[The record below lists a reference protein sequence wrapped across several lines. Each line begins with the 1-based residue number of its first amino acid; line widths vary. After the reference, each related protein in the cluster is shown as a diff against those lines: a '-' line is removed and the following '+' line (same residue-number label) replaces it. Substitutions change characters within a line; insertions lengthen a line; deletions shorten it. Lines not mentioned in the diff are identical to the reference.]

1 MIALFFQIALFVA
14 LIEVALWCVPRE
26 VRRASQ
32 ANCLRPNGT
41 RSPTRTRLERQ
52 AYHRLRFELVA
63 PLFLIFLMGN
73 ALFQTIDKTLAPV
86 PSLLSSLAQPIGL
99 ASATDSPAA
108 SVNASVW
115 MRVATLTLLW
125 LISSMFIAIWRL
137 IVARRNFAEGVRTR
151 SSEYAQFDVTRTSAE
166 VGQSAQSEQNKL
178 RKPPTKTA

>member
-1 MIALFFQIALFVA
+1 MIALLVQIVLFVA

-52 AYHRLRFELVA
+52 AYHRLRLELVA

-73 ALFQTIDKTLAPV
+73 ALFQTIDKTLAPI
-86 PSLLSSLAQPIGL
+86 PSLLSTLAQPIGL
-99 ASATDSPAA
+99 ASVTGSP
-108 SVNASVW
+108 VTTSVW
-115 MRVATLTLLW
+115 MRVATLTMLW

-166 VGQSAQSEQNKL
+166 VAPSAQSKQNKL